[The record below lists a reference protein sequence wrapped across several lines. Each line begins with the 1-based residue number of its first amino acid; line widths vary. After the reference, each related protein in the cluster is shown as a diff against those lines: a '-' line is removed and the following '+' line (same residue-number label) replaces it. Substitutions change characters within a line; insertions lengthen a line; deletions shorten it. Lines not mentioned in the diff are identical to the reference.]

1 MLTDPGR
8 TVVSRRKAV
17 TSVRVTGSSVTEV
30 MKMVETVES
39 APARCKSREHYYDVR
54 SGVLGLVVSTWPL
67 GMDSPW

>member
-30 MKMVETVES
+30 MKIVETVKS

-54 SGVLGLVVSTWPL
+54 SGVLVVSTWLL
-67 GMDSPW
+67 GMDSPWSQ